1 MLFGS
6 CHLILFVSSTN
17 YFQRV
22 RRQCCLALSSSEFS
36 FLSQRDMIS
45 SGALNIICQFLLD
58 ILLTTTWYQLCI
70 HIHAVK
76 HITFDIKMLFS
87 DSYFWTRR
95 VASGDTF
102 HLGAGCDWE
111 LELKCWKTRKSPF
124 LSNFPLIVLQLEM
137 WIEMDWFE
145 PLLQLMKTLSESSK
159 GANSLFSFQHN
170 CYIVWGAWVLKAIK
184 NVMWWLK
191 MFWNLWSLL
200 TQTGLPGANWLS
212 VTSPSVHLLWLTEP
226 LRISREALDS
236 FS

>member
-1 MLFGS
+1 MLS
-6 CHLILFVSSTN
+6 YFVIFRNS
-17 YFQRV
+17 
-22 RRQCCLALSSSEFS
+22 FS
-36 FLSQRDMIS
+36 LTTWH
-45 SGALNIICQFLLD
+45 D
-58 ILLTTTWYQLCI
+58 ILKSTLTRSNQYYLTAFAWHLFDNNVISIVY
-70 HIHAVK
+70 AVK

-87 DSYFWTRR
+87 DFYFWARR

-102 HLGAGCDWE
+102 PFLHRHLGAGCDWE

-200 TQTGLPGANWLS
+200 TQTGLPGVNWLS
-212 VTSPSVHLLWLTEP
+212 VTSPSLHLLWPTEP